1 MSDTKQMKFYLID
14 KGIDEKL
21 AGKAANLLM
30 RETIE
35 GIFDKPQDAVRDD
48 YIRADSEVAKLK
60 ADMEANASYKECV
73 DVIAMFRRSFN
84 DAANPYKVANKLRM
98 ERLEIDSQ
106 TV

>member
-1 MSDTKQMKFYLID
+1 MSDVKQMKFYLLD
-14 KGIDEKL
+14 KGIDEKT

-35 GIFDKPQDAVRDD
+35 GIFDKSQDAVRDD

-60 ADMEANASYKECV
+60 ADMENNASYKECV

-84 DAANPYKVANKLRM
+84 DAAKPYKIANKLRM
-98 ERLEIDSQ
+98 ERLEVDSQ